1 MPAGCMFVPPEVL
14 LFAIVSFASVQA
26 HSTSGPGGATP
37 NGSEGGAGGLQSVLK
52 DTVSPAFGATVII
65 IITVIVSGSA
75 YLCFLKYICT
85 GCCKPTQVAPLSQMD
100 PNKSEEQV

>member
-1 MPAGCMFVPPEVL
+1 MPAGGIFVSPEAL
-14 LFAIVSFASVQA
+14 LFAVVSLASVQA
-26 HSTSGPGGATP
+26 DSTSRPGGAP
-37 NGSEGGAGGLQSVLK
+37 ADGREGEVGGLQSVLN